1 MRADNSSSFLTYEL
15 PPIRPPSEARSL
27 LIRVMRGCPWN
38 YCTFCSVYKDLPRK
52 NMLRSTD
59 EVKGDID
66 ALRASADELRAQGYR
81 VEPRT
86 AFLADS
92 NAVIIKTEDLID
104 IIAYLRAAFPS
115 LERVTSYARA
125 KTLLAKDTGELR
137 LLHDAGLDRL
147 HVGLESGDDGVLATV
162 KKGATAREMTEGGR
176 KAKEAGFELSLYI
189 MPGLGG
195 TARSA
200 DHIRGTVDV
209 LNAVDPDF
217 IRVRPLQVVPGTP
230 LFDDM
235 IAGAFEPLSLVEM
248 LEELRHIVAGLQTTG
263 NICFDHFMN
272 APIFDQS
279 WEGYKLPESKEHL
292 LTIMDEALAS
302 AARRK

>member
-1 MRADNSSSFLTYEL
+1 
-15 PPIRPPSEARSL
+15 
-27 LIRVMRGCPWN
+27 MRGCPWN

-52 NMLRSTD
+52 IMRRSTD

-81 VEPRT
+81 VEPKT

-104 IIAYLRAAFPS
+104 IIAHLRAAFPS

-125 KTLLAKDTGELR
+125 KTLLAKEIDELR
-137 LLHDAGLDRL
+137 ALRDAGLDRL
-147 HVGLESGDDGVLATV
+147 HVGLESGDDGVLAAV
-162 KKGATAREMTEGGR
+162 KKGATAQEMTDGGR

-195 TARSA
+195 RARSA

-230 LFDDM
+230 LFDEM
-235 IAGAFEPLSLVEM
+235 VAGAFEPLSLVEM
-248 LEELRHIVAGLQTTG
+248 LEELRHIVAGLETTG

-279 WEGYKLPESKEHL
+279 WEGYKLPRSKEHL

>member
-1 MRADNSSSFLTYEL
+1 MSTRDSYNTLTYEL

-38 YCTFCSVYKDLPRK
+38 YCTFCSVYKHLSRK
-52 NMLRSTD
+52 DVLRSVD

-66 ALRASADELRAQGYR
+66 ALRASADDMRVRGYR
-81 VEPRT
+81 IEPRT

-92 NAVIIKTEDLID
+92 NAVIIKTDELVE
-104 IIAYLRAAFPS
+104 IISYLRAAFPS

-125 KTLLAKDTGELR
+125 KTLVAKDFDDLR
-137 LLHDAGLDRL
+137 RLREAGLGRL
-147 HVGLESGDDGVLATV
+147 HVGLESGDDGVLARV
-162 KKGATAREMTEGGR
+162 KKGANAQEMIEAGR
-176 KAKEAGFELSLYI
+176 KAKEAGFELSLYA

-195 TARSA
+195 RARSP
-200 DHIRGTVDV
+200 DHVRGTVNV

-217 IRVRPLQVVPGTP
+217 IRVRPLQVTPGTP
-230 LFDDM
+230 LFEETA
-235 IAGAFEPLSLVEM
+235 AGEFDPMSLVEM
-248 LEELRHIVAGLQTTG
+248 LEELRHIVAGLETTG

-279 WEGYKLPESKEHL
+279 WEGYKLPQSKGHL
-292 LTIMDEALAS
+292 LTIMDEALSS
-302 AARRK
+302 ATRHR